1 MTEKEKD
8 LLNKLLVCIDLGTS
22 LIKIIYLVNGKK
34 VGYMLIDPEHLA
46 LSNGSAEHLPTD
58 AGMGLPE
65 DNAWVRLSDDG
76 KCHLL
81 GRLASDYRAFPNFKI
96 QKWKIATPK
105 ILGAIGAIAEREKL
119 GWELTL
125 DLAVLMPY
133 GEIKSAPQLKEEL
146 TKALEGFYFR
156 NQEVMV
162 ELQRYQCVPE
172 ATGVAMKALT
182 GDNALEKNLLYLM
195 FGHRNTS
202 LLCFRRG
209 SFSQSESS
217 TTNLGFYD
225 LINKMA
231 DKVSG
236 LDKNRLINAI
246 STGTSIQQ
254 EGIYR
259 ASRLYA
265 ETYTYKYRCAQTS
278 IKWTALT
285 EARENDE
292 RKAEIEQLKK
302 AYFTSL
308 DEYWA
313 LIANWLNGSLPALSE
328 IDYLVYSGGASQ
340 LFIEKLQQYFPKNF
354 AHSPIDYEEEL
365 WTTFGLY
372 KKENK
377 LRADAFVKQNLIFRF
392 VDVWR
397 FFLFFS
403 KYKPKKKKKKESA
416 A

>member
-1 MTEKEKD
+1 MTEKGKD
-8 LLNKLLVCIDLGTS
+8 LSNKLLVCIDLGTS
-22 LIKIIYLVNGKK
+22 LIKIVYLVNGKK

-46 LSNGSAEHLPTD
+46 LSNASAEHLPTD

-76 KCHLL
+76 DCHLL
-81 GRLASDYRAFPNFKI
+81 GRVARDYQAFPNFKI

-105 ILGAIGAIAEREKL
+105 ILGAIGAIAEKENL
-119 GWELTL
+119 GTELTL

-133 GEIKSAPQLKEEL
+133 GEIKSAPQLKKEL
-146 TKALEGFYFR
+146 VDSLGGFYFR
-156 NQEVMV
+156 HQEVFV
-162 ELQRYQCVPE
+162 ELGRYQCVPE
-172 ATGVAMKALT
+172 ATGLAIGELSASSAK
-182 GDNALEKNLLYLM
+182 GKNLLYLM

-209 SFSQSESS
+209 SLSQSESS

-236 LDKNRLINAI
+236 LDKNRFINAI
-246 STGTSIQQ
+246 YTS
-254 EGIYR
+254 
-259 ASRLYA
+259 A
-265 ETYTYKYRCAQTS
+265 EIEEHGSYKTNWVYTYTYKYKEATTS
-278 IKWTALT
+278 INWASLT
-285 EARENDE
+285 GTIERGE

-302 AYFTSL
+302 AYLTSL
-308 DEYWA
+308 EEYWA
-313 LIANWLNGSLPALSE
+313 LIVNWLNSSLPPLTE
-328 IDYLVYSGGASQ
+328 IDCLLHSGGASQ
-340 LFIEKLQQYFPKNF
+340 LFAQKLYQHFPSSFVYYPDNYQDEMWS
-354 AHSPIDYEEEL
+354 A
-365 WTTFGLY
+365 FGLHFE
-372 KKENK
+372 ENQ
-377 LRADAFVKQNLIFRF
+377 AMASAFIKQNLFPRF

-403 KYKPKKKKKKESA
+403 QYKPKKKEA